1 VGTMR
6 VSDVMT
12 KRIVY
17 LPSETPLDEAA
28 RAMAEADI
36 GDVVVTE
43 GANLAGMA
51 TDRDI
56 VVRAVATN
64 RKPSAV
70 TLGEVAVR
78 EIVIIEQSATLKEA
92 ADLMR
97 QRAVRRVLVADAD
110 RQLVGIV
117 AMGDLA
123 VMHETAVSVQRN

>member
-1 VGTMR
+1 MATMR

-17 LPSETPLDEAA
+17 LPSQTPLDEAA

-64 RKPSAV
+64 KKPSAV

-110 RQLVGIV
+110 RQLVGII

-123 VMHETAVSVQRN
+123 LIHETAVSGQRN

>member
-1 VGTMR
+1 
-6 VSDVMT
+6 MT

-97 QRAVRRVLVADAD
+97 RRAVRRVLVADAD
-110 RQLVGIV
+110 RQLVGII
-117 AMGDLA
+117 AMGDL
-123 VMHETAVSVQRN
+123 VVIHETAVSVQRN

>member
-1 VGTMR
+1 VGTVR

-78 EIVIIEQSATLKEA
+78 EIVIIEQSATLQEA

-110 RQLVGIV
+110 RQLVGII

-123 VMHETAVSVQRN
+123 LIHETAVSIQRN

>member
-1 VGTMR
+1 MAIVR
-6 VSDVMT
+6 VADVMT

-43 GANLAGMA
+43 GANLAGMV

-56 VVRAVATN
+56 VTRSVATN
-64 RKPSAV
+64 KKPSSV

-78 EIVIIEQSATLKEA
+78 EIVIIEQSSTLKEA

-110 RQLVGIV
+110 RQLVGII
-117 AMGDLA
+117 ALGDLA
-123 VMHETAVSVQRN
+123 LVHETAVTAQRS

>member
-1 VGTMR
+1 
-6 VSDVMT
+6 
-12 KRIVY
+12 
-17 LPSETPLDEAA
+17 
-28 RAMAEADI
+28 
-36 GDVVVTE
+36 
-43 GANLAGMA
+43 MA

>member
-1 VGTMR
+1 VGTVR

-17 LPSETPLDEAA
+17 LPSQTPLDEAA

-64 RKPSAV
+64 RKPSTV

-110 RQLVGIV
+110 RQLVGII

-123 VMHETAVSVQRN
+123 LIHETAVSGQRN

>member
-1 VGTMR
+1 MGTMR

>member
-1 VGTMR
+1 MR

>member
-110 RQLVGIV
+110 RQLVGII

>member
-1 VGTMR
+1 VGTVR

-97 QRAVRRVLVADAD
+97 QRAVRRILVADAD
-110 RQLVGIV
+110 RQLVGII

-123 VMHETAVSVQRN
+123 LSHETAVSVQRN

>member
-1 VGTMR
+1 VATVR
-6 VSDVMT
+6 VADVMT

-17 LPSETPLDEAA
+17 LPLETPLDEAA

-43 GANLAGMA
+43 GANLAGMV

-56 VVRAVATN
+56 VTRSVATN
-64 RKPSAV
+64 RKPSTV

-110 RQLVGIV
+110 RQLVGII

-123 VMHETAVSVQRN
+123 SVHETAVSVQRN